1 MAQPAQIQSEVIRIL
16 REFCGLD
23 DKPVEGHHRLQE
35 ELGLDSV
42 QLLSLALEVE
52 NKFQIMLD
60 ESPESPPRTVNDV
73 VDLVAQRLAEL
84 EHDD

>member
-1 MAQPAQIQSEVIRIL
+1 MVQPAQIQSEVVRIL

-23 DKPVEGHHRLQE
+23 DKPIEGHFRLQE

-52 NKFQIMLD
+52 NTFQIMLD
-60 ESPESPPRTVNDV
+60 ESAESPPRTVHDV
-73 VDLVAQRLAEL
+73 VDLVAQRLAEMGR
-84 EHDD
+84 DD